1 MKIGILTFHRAHN
14 FGAFLQAFAL
24 KTFLEEKGHEVEL
37 VDYWPKEHAAL
48 YRFFYKEEVKSFKGF
63 LRECVVAY
71 YRKNKAKDLAKSLVT
86 KTLNNSHGCRMIFLS
101 MEVTKYGGNQGLKGC
116 LGLI

>member
-71 YRKNKAKDLAKSLVT
+71 YRKNKAKAFINAQKKMNVAGKMKVT
-86 KTLNNSHGCRMIFLS
+86 HVNESVMEIFEITGFTTILTI
-101 MEVTKYGGNQGLKGC
+101 E
-116 LGLI
+116 